1 MTVADKQDQKKAQIE
16 SIYAHATGTEAYH
29 KLGVFTKTV
38 ATDGVLAV
46 CQHAGAFWLFDA
58 ITSYNLEE
66 PFQIWELEVKDR
78 KAVLTMKED
87 TDQPILVKQDIDHTD
102 FPEGL
107 WKFYLID
114 GVLLLPSEY

>member
-29 KLGVFTKTV
+29 KLGLSPVV

-58 ITSYNLEE
+58 ITSYSRKEE
-66 PFQIWELEVKDR
+66 FQIWELESKDR

-87 TDQPILVKQDIDHTD
+87 SDQPILVRQDIGHTD